1 MAGDFLSQDEV
12 DALLKGVTGEADE
25 PEEGESEGAGIRAY
39 NLGTQE
45 RIVRGRMPTLEL
57 VNERFARYLRIGMF
71 NYMHRNAEISVGPI
85 RVQKYSEFIR
95 NLVVPTNL
103 NLVAAKPLRGTSLF
117 VFDPNLVFL
126 VVDNMFGGDGRF
138 HTRVEGRDFT
148 ATEQRIIQGLLGVV
162 FAEYSKSWKP
172 VHDIT
177 FEYIRSEMNSQFA
190 NIATPS
196 EIVVSTTFT
205 LEFGGATADMH
216 ICFPYSMLEPIR
228 DLLYSTMQSDQL
240 STDKRWIGTLRKQLQ
255 SAEVEVVAQLGSGKI
270 SLREILKL
278 KVGDVIPLNIPS
290 KIEAQVDHV
299 PLMECTYGQQN
310 GTAMEDEGQISE
322 DDWAAAMSEQAVAEA
337 TPQPAAQPAD
347 IFPSFGGTGT
357 GGGMMNELDMI
368 LDIPVQI
375 TVELGRTKI
384 TIKNLL
390 QLAHGSVVELEAMAG
405 EPMDVLVNG
414 TLIAQGEVVVVNDK
428 FGIRLTDIITP
439 SERMR
444 KINR

>member
-25 PEEGESEGAGIRAY
+25 PEESQGDGGGIRAY
-39 NLGTQE
+39 NIGTQE

-57 VNERFARYLRIGMF
+57 ANERFARYLRIGLF

-103 NLVAAKPLRGTSLF
+103 NLVVAKPLRGTALF
-117 VFDPNLVFL
+117 IFDPNLVFL

-148 ATEQRIIQGLLGVV
+148 ATEQRIIQGLLNVV

-172 VHDIT
+172 VHDIN
-177 FEYIRSEMNSQFA
+177 FEYVRSEMNSQFA

-196 EIVVSTTFT
+196 EIVISTTFT

-240 STDKRWIGTLRKQLQ
+240 SSDKRWIGTLRKQLQ
-255 SAEVEVVAQLGSGKI
+255 GAEVELVAHLGTGKI
-270 SLREILKL
+270 TLGQILKL
-278 KVGDVIPLNIPS
+278 KVGDVIPLNIS
-290 KIEAQVDHV
+290 ERIEASVDNV
-299 PLMECTYGQQN
+299 PLMECSYGQQN
-310 GTAMEDEGQISE
+310 GQYALKLERFIGSSPD
-322 DDWAAAMSEQAVAEA
+322 A
-337 TPQPAAQPAD
+337 PAAEPAM
-347 IFPSFGGTGT
+347 G
-357 GGGMMNELDMI
+357 E
-368 LDIPVQI
+368 
-375 TVELGRTKI
+375 
-384 TIKNLL
+384 KN
-390 QLAHGSVVELEAMAG
+390 G
-405 EPMDVLVNG
+405 
-414 TLIAQGEVVVVNDK
+414 
-428 FGIRLTDIITP
+428 
-439 SERMR
+439 
-444 KINR
+444 